1 MIDQDALELVRLRNN
16 FYRDGYRR
24 VLGAVLIMALINLI
38 LGAALIYMILNP
50 TKPQYFATTRE
61 GKLVRMYSLSQPIVS
76 TSELLQW
83 AATAATAANTYNFV
97 NYRKEMQNA
106 SEYFTPTGW
115 QAFQNEL
122 KNSRTLETVLSKKLT
137 VSAVATGS
145 PIIIEQGVQA
155 GKYKWKVQLPILVT
169 YESANTK
176 ISQPSVVTMLIS
188 RVSTLETVKGIA
200 IDAFIM
206 SEQPLR

>member
-1 MIDQDALELVRLRNN
+1 MIDQDALETIRLRNN

-24 VLGAVLIMALINLI
+24 LLGAVLISVLINL
-38 LGAALIYMILNP
+38 LLAGGLIYMVTHP
-50 TKPQYFATTRE
+50 SVPQYFATTRE
-61 GKLVRMYSLSQPIVS
+61 GKLLRMYPLSQPIVS

-106 SEYFTPTGW
+106 SEYFTPAGW
-115 QAFQNEL
+115 KEFQDSL
-122 KNSRTLETVLSKKLT
+122 KSSKTLEAVLSKKLT
-137 VSAVATGS
+137 VSAVATGAPVIAS
-145 PIIIEQGVQA
+145 QGVVA
-155 GKYKWKVQLPILVT
+155 GKYKWKVQMPILVT

-176 ISQPSVVTMLIS
+176 ISQPSMVTMLIS
-188 RVSTLETVKGIA
+188 RVPTLESVKGVA

-206 SEQPLR
+206 SEQSLH